1 MVARIPEGF
10 FAGLYPKI
18 SKQTWMSLNGIAFV
32 VIVGGIDELKSQ
44 IVPNCLEY
52 GLADFKYVH
61 ISFWMSQSLDGES
74 FFLIVEA
81 PDMFFVFQDGFFE
94 FFWITRA

>member
-32 VIVGGIDELKSQ
+32 IVVGGIDELKSQ
-44 IVPNCLEY
+44 IVPYCL
-52 GLADFKYVH
+52 
-61 ISFWMSQSLDGES
+61 
-74 FFLIVEA
+74 
-81 PDMFFVFQDGFFE
+81 
-94 FFWITRA
+94 